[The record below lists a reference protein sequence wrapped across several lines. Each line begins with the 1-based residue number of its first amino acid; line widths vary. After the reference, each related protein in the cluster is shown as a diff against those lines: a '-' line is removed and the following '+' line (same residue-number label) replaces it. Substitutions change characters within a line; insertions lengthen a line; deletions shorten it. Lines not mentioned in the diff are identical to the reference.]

1 MKSLLVAIA
10 IPASVA
16 LGAQPSFDC
25 SKAAGPVEELVCK
38 DAELAPL
45 DRKLSDLY
53 DEALKQFKKNDYEDP
68 RPRQRDWVKGRN
80 ECSKADDVRTCVET
94 AYKHRIADLQIQ
106 YGRLR
111 VPPTVSYGCGDFDLA
126 AVFYQDTD
134 PPTVVLTPIG
144 RHEGTDQTI
153 AYLTLSG
160 SGTRYR
166 VHNVDFWEHHGE
178 ARLTWRGKEVTC
190 KARGR

>member
-25 SKAAGPVEELVCK
+25 AKATGAVEELVCK
-38 DAELAPL
+38 DTELATL

-53 DEALKQFKKNDYEDP
+53 DEALKQFRKNDYEDP
-68 RPRQRDWVKGRN
+68 RPLQRRWVKGRN

-94 AYKHRIADLQIQ
+94 AYKHRIADLRIQ
-106 YGRLR
+106 YGQLR
-111 VPPTVSYGCGDFDLA
+111 VPPTVSYDCGDFDLA
-126 AVFYQDTD
+126 AVLYQDTD
-134 PPTVVLTPIG
+134 PPTVVLTPTG
-144 RHEGTDQTI
+144 QREGTDQII
-153 AYLTLSG
+153 AHQILSG
-160 SGTRYR
+160 SGARYR
-166 VHNVDFWEHHGE
+166 GHNVDFWEHHGE

-190 KARGR
+190 KVRGR